1 MVNALKNT
9 SGRFGKKPT
18 NSALR
23 ATATTLAVTLSCSAF
38 GLMAAATPAQAS
50 VYGERLVTTIGS
62 WGATP
67 GFGPENSNG
76 QVRAGRDQPNALFE
90 IPAIDKTGPITYSD
104 AHRSRTY
111 CLAADQTAVGVEL
124 TWAEV
129 GTRKCENVKTVRRGK
144 LNQFGFVGAV
154 GSNWG
159 KKLGVL
165 PGSDGI
171 GWTGNQQYFNIEAV
185 SDPKTVTIQGPVSTS
200 LSQKPE
206 IFGRGTIRATI
217 QVWNSTTG
225 VLLGTTTV
233 RDDGYWFL
241 DAGTVFQSG
250 QTVEITAKQVA
261 RYSVKASE
269 AHATFTVSQPVTIR
283 LRSISTQK
291 QQAVVFGTA
300 TPNAKVH
307 VRADSTGEEAFIL
320 ADAQGKWRDHTFT
333 GLPSGKT
340 TFTVVQYI
348 DTVRPVQGGS
358 ASIGFSIEVPAV
370 AEKPVTPVV
379 PEKPVEPVTPVEPE
393 KPVDPVDPVVPD
405 SSVVETFDH
414 DPGDITTETSEED
427 ESSVEAVTDD
437 AVEQLPLGPSAKAVE
452 EARLEEARLAAL
464 AELEE
469 KRLAAAREAE
479 AKLAAERR
487 ELEQKQRELEKL
499 QRELAEKKPETE
511 LDQPAESETKQD
523 VEIGSHAAIQPEP
536 DASPETED
544 SKAATGV
551 TADVSAE
558 ADRLEEAKRVLEAEK
573 RALEER
579 AAAEAAQQEEGEQ
592 PHDIAQ
598 AVAEIDVVA
607 EAELV
612 AETLPAAENAEAA
625 EPVPAEPVP
634 AQVPANDVAE
644 AVPGVDKPV
653 YSPDNTTLPAVGRV
667 ELTAPLEQAGGR
679 VTINVQPA
687 RAQNVAPAPQPV
699 TTLVR
704 AQAEAAPVA
713 AVHTR
718 ESARSVAL
726 PIAAS
731 APTAPKP
738 AAVPMKSVVADKSA
752 AIASVRESE
761 SVNMGGIYVL
771 GFGVLAAAGAAACSR
786 EVLRRRNTAVNQDDV
801 SAA

>member
-1 MVNALKNT
+1 MKNT

>member
-1 MVNALKNT
+1 M
-9 SGRFGKKPT
+9 
-18 NSALR
+18 
-23 ATATTLAVTLSCSAF
+23 
-38 GLMAAATPAQAS
+38 
-50 VYGERLVTTIGS
+50 
-62 WGATP
+62 
-67 GFGPENSNG
+67 
-76 QVRAGRDQPNALFE
+76 
-90 IPAIDKTGPITYSD
+90 
-104 AHRSRTY
+104 
-111 CLAADQTAVGVEL
+111 
-124 TWAEV
+124 
-129 GTRKCENVKTVRRGK
+129 KTVRRGK

-370 AEKPVTPVV
+370 AEKPVSPVAPEKPV
-379 PEKPVEPVTPVEPE
+379 EPVSPVAPEKPVEPVTHVAPE
-393 KPVDPVDPVVPD
+393 KPVDPVDPVVPG

-479 AKLAAERR
+479 AKLAAEQR

-511 LDQPAESETKQD
+511 PDQPAESETKQD
-523 VEIGSHAAIQPEP
+523 VEIGSHAATQPEP
-536 DASPETED
+536 DDSPETED

-579 AAAEAAQQEEGEQ
+579 AAAEAAQQEAGEQ
-592 PHDIAQ
+592 PHDTAQ
-598 AVAEIDVVA
+598 TVAEVDVVA
-607 EAELV
+607 ETVLV
-612 AETLPAAENAEAA
+612 AETLPAA

-634 AQVPANDVAE
+634 AQVPANDVVE

-667 ELTAPLEQAGGR
+667 ELTAPLEQAGER

-687 RAQNVAPAPQPV
+687 EVQNVAPAPQPV

-713 AVHTR
+713 APHTR
-718 ESARSVAL
+718 ETARSVAL
-726 PIAAS
+726 PVAAS

-761 SVNMGGIYVL
+761 SVNLGGIYVL

-786 EVLRRRNTAVNQDDV
+786 EVLRRRNTAVNQENV